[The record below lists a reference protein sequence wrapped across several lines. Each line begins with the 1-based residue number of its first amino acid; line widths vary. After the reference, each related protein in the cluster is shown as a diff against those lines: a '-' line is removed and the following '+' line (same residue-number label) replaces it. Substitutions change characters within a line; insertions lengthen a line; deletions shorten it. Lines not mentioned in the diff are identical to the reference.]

1 MAMDSSLIALILVV
15 VLWIVYILDR
25 PRRTKRQEEVEERLA
40 QLERKVLDQ
49 KERQNDLESKLTQL
63 EIEVSNIR

>member
-1 MAMDSSLIALILVV
+1 MDSSLIALILVV

-25 PRRTKRQEEVEERLA
+25 PRRTKRQEEVEERFA

>member
-25 PRRTKRQEEVEERLA
+25 PRRTKRQEEVEERFA